1 MLYDV
6 VAVKARDPFRIW
18 IRFEDGT
25 EGEAD
30 LSDLAGRGV
39 FKRWI
44 DNPSEFVQATVDP
57 GSGTVVWPGGLDVA
71 PDRLY
76 EEVVHAQASARRSR
90 PGRSPTR
97 SSPRRTP
104 GKG

>member
-6 VAVKARDPFRIW
+6 IAVEARPGFKVW
-18 IRFEDGT
+18 VRFENGV

-39 FKRWI
+39 FERWTEK
-44 DNPSEFVQATVDP
+44 PAEFAEVSVDP
-57 GSGTVVWPGGLDVA
+57 ESGTLTWPGGLDVA

-76 EEVVHAQASARRSR
+76 SEVLRATAGLGAN
-90 PGRSPTR
+90 GRL
-97 SSPRRTP
+97 
-104 GKG
+104 

>member
-6 VAVKARDPFRIW
+6 VAVEARPGFKVW
-18 IRFEDGT
+18 VRFENGV

-39 FKRWI
+39 FERWTA
-44 DNPSEFVQATVDP
+44 NPAEFAEASVDP
-57 GSGTVVWPGGLDVA
+57 ESGTVTWPGGLDVA

-76 EEVVHAQASARRSR
+76 SEVLRVI
-90 PGRSPTR
+90 G
-97 SSPRRTP
+97 
-104 GKG
+104 

>member
-6 VAVKARDPFRIW
+6 IAAEPRGDFKVWV
-18 IRFEDGT
+18 RFENGV

-39 FKRWI
+39 FKRWTE
-44 DNPSEFVQATVDP
+44 NPAEFGQVKVDSE
-57 GSGTVVWPGGLDVA
+57 SGTLIWPGGLDVA

-76 EEVVHAQASARRSR
+76 ADVVRATGGVGASS
-90 PGRSPTR
+90 
-97 SSPRRTP
+97 
-104 GKG
+104 KL

>member
-6 VAVKARDPFRIW
+6 VAVEARPGFRVW
-18 IRFEDGT
+18 VRFENGV

-39 FKRWI
+39 FQRWTEK
-44 DNPSEFVQATVDP
+44 PAEFAEVSVDP
-57 GSGTVVWPGGLDVA
+57 ESGTLTWPGGLDVA

-76 EEVVHAQASARRSR
+76 SEVLRATGKVGAS
-90 PGRSPTR
+90 TR
-97 SSPRRTP
+97 L
-104 GKG
+104 

>member
-6 VAVKARDPFRIW
+6 VAVEARPGFKVW
-18 IRFEDGT
+18 VRFEDGV

-39 FKRWI
+39 FKRWTE
-44 DNPSEFVQATVDP
+44 DPEVFAEVSVDP
-57 GSGTVVWPGGLDVA
+57 ESGTLTWPGGLDVA

-76 EEVVHAQASARRSR
+76 SDVIRATGEVAAHA
-90 PGRSPTR
+90 
-97 SSPRRTP
+97 
-104 GKG
+104 

>member
-6 VAVKARDPFRIW
+6 IAAEAREGFKVW
-18 IRFEDGT
+18 VRFENGV

-39 FKRWI
+39 FKRWTE
-44 DNPSEFVQATVDP
+44 NPAEFSEVRVDP
-57 GSGTVVWPGGLDVA
+57 ASGTLIWPGGLDVA

-76 EEVVHAQASARRSR
+76 SEVVEATGGVETHS
-90 PGRSPTR
+90 
-97 SSPRRTP
+97 
-104 GKG
+104 KV

>member
-6 VAVKARDPFRIW
+6 VEVAARPGFRVW
-18 IRFEDGT
+18 VRFEDGV

-39 FKRWI
+39 FERWTEH
-44 DNPSEFVQATVDP
+44 PSEFDEVAVDP
-57 GSGTVVWPGGLDVA
+57 ESGTLVWPGGLDVA

-76 EEVVHAQASARRSR
+76 SEVVRAPSKVGAGA
-90 PGRSPTR
+90 
-97 SSPRRTP
+97 
-104 GKG
+104 KL

>member
-6 VAVKARDPFRIW
+6 IAAEPRGDFKVWV
-18 IRFEDGT
+18 RFENGV

-39 FKRWI
+39 FKRWTE
-44 DNPSEFVQATVDP
+44 NPAEFGQVKVDSE
-57 GSGTVVWPGGLDVA
+57 SGTLIWPGGLDVA

-76 EEVVHAQASARRSR
+76 TDVVRATGGVEAHS
-90 PGRSPTR
+90 
-97 SSPRRTP
+97 
-104 GKG
+104 KV

>member
-6 VAVKARDPFRIW
+6 VAVEARPGFKVW
-18 IRFEDGT
+18 VRFENGV

-39 FKRWI
+39 FERWTA
-44 DNPSEFVQATVDP
+44 NPAEFAEASVDP
-57 GSGTVVWPGGLDVA
+57 ESGTVTWPGGLDVA

-76 EEVVHAQASARRSR
+76 SEVLRVTGEMGASA
-90 PGRSPTR
+90 
-97 SSPRRTP
+97 
-104 GKG
+104 KV

>member
-6 VAVKARDPFRIW
+6 IAVEARGGFKVW
-18 IRFEDGT
+18 VRFENGV

-39 FKRWI
+39 FKRWTE
-44 DNPSEFVQATVDP
+44 NPAEFREVRVDP
-57 GSGTVVWPGGLDVA
+57 ESGTLTWPGGLDVA

-76 EEVVHAQASARRSR
+76 SEVVRAAGGVEASS
-90 PGRSPTR
+90 
-97 SSPRRTP
+97 
-104 GKG
+104 KV

>member
-6 VAVKARDPFRIW
+6 TAVEARQGFKVW
-18 IRFEDGT
+18 VRFEDGV

-39 FKRWI
+39 FKRWT
-44 DNPSEFVQATVDP
+44 DRPAEFGEVAVDP
-57 GSGTVVWPGGLDVA
+57 ESGTLIWPGGLDVA

-76 EEVVHAQASARRSR
+76 SEVIRAAGEVGASS
-90 PGRSPTR
+90 
-97 SSPRRTP
+97 
-104 GKG
+104 KL

>member
-6 VAVKARDPFRIW
+6 IAAEARGGFKVW
-18 IRFEDGT
+18 VRFENGV

-39 FKRWI
+39 FKRWT
-44 DNPSEFVQATVDP
+44 DNPAEFSEVSVDP
-57 GSGTVVWPGGLDVA
+57 ESGTLIWPGGLDVA

-76 EEVVHAQASARRSR
+76 SEVVEASGRREARS
-90 PGRSPTR
+90 
-97 SSPRRTP
+97 
-104 GKG
+104 KV